1 MKPLKLCVSKFFKH
15 FTLIKVISTQNLL
28 FFFADSSLFFCE
40 FDQFFIDG
48 QPFLAS
54 DVVHVLPGDVV
65 GVGFVTEVKQLLLG
79 PRNPERVGVEYL
91 PVAEDQLRH
100 GQTGR
105 LFPEN
110 KSIH

>member
-1 MKPLKLCVSKFFKH
+1 
-15 FTLIKVISTQNLL
+15 
-28 FFFADSSLFFCE
+28 
-40 FDQFFIDG
+40 
-48 QPFLAS
+48 
-54 DVVHVLPGDVV
+54 
-65 GVGFVTEVKQLLLG
+65 VKQLLLG